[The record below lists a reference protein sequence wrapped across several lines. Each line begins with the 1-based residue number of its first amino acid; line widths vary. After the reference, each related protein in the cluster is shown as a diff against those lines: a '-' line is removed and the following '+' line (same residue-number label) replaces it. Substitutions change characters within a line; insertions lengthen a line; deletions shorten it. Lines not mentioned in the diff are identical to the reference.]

1 MVQTMQEILERCSG
15 LDIHKDS
22 IVSCVMIGSGKS
34 MYKETKTF
42 GTMTEDLHLL
52 ADWLKGHN
60 ITDVAMESTGVFW
73 KPIFNVLGEGFN
85 LILANA
91 RHIKNVPGRKT
102 DVKDSE
108 WICKLLKS
116 GLIAKSFI
124 PPEGIMSLR
133 EQTRYK
139 QKLIGRLAS
148 AKNQLIKALES
159 ANIKL
164 SSVFSD
170 VYGKTAWSII
180 KLLAAGQDCV
190 DILSVIKIHGH
201 IKASKKEI
209 RKALT
214 GTLREHHLGLLSVMI
229 QEIENIESLIDTIEQ
244 QISDTLTSYEAEVK
258 LLKTIPGIGNAG
270 VATLIG
276 EIGVNMD
283 QFHSEKHLTSWAGLA
298 PGNNESA
305 GKKKSTRIN
314 PGNSYLKP
322 MLVQCAWT
330 AVKYKDTYYSALF
343 QRLRLRLGAK
353 KAIIAVARKM
363 LAAAYFILRDN
374 TDYRELG
381 ANFFDA
387 KTRDKKINYYTKQLE
402 KLGKSVS
409 LTNTETATVAVAA

>member
-1 MVQTMQEILERCSG
+1 MQEILERCSG
-15 LDIHKDS
+15 LDIHKDT
-22 IVSCVMIGSGKS
+22 IVSCIMIGSGKS
-34 MYKETKTF
+34 MCKETKTF

-52 ADWLKGHN
+52 AEWLTSHDIK
-60 ITDVAMESTGVFW
+60 DVAMESTGVFW
-73 KPIFNVLGEGFN
+73 KPIFNVLGEEFN

-91 RHIKNVPGRKT
+91 RHIRNVPGRKT

-108 WICKLLKS
+108 WICKLLKC

-124 PPEGIMSLR
+124 PPEGIMHLR
-133 EQTRYK
+133 DQTRYK
-139 QKLIGRLAS
+139 QKLTGRLAS
-148 AKNQLIKALES
+148 AKNQLIKTLES

-164 SSVFSD
+164 ASVFSD
-170 VYGKTAWSII
+170 VYGKTAWNII

-190 DILSVIKIHGH
+190 DILSAIKIHGH

-214 GTLREHHLGLLSVMI
+214 GSLKEHHLKLLNVMI
-229 QEIENIESLIDTIEQ
+229 QEIEYLELLINTIEQ
-244 QISDTLTSYEAEVK
+244 HISTTLKSYEAEVK
-258 LLKTIPGIGNAG
+258 LLKTIPGIANAG

-276 EIGVNMD
+276 EIGVDMK

-305 GKKKSTRIN
+305 GKKKSTKIN
-314 PGNSYLKP
+314 PGNRHLKP
-322 MLVQCAWT
+322 ILVQCAWT
-330 AVKYKDTYYSALF
+330 AVRYKETYYNAVF

-363 LAAAYFILRDN
+363 LTAAYFILLNN

-387 KTRDKKINYYTKQLE
+387 KSRDKKIDYYKKQLE
-402 KLGKSVS
+402 KLGKNV
-409 LTNTETATVAVAA
+409 LLINTETAGTSVVA